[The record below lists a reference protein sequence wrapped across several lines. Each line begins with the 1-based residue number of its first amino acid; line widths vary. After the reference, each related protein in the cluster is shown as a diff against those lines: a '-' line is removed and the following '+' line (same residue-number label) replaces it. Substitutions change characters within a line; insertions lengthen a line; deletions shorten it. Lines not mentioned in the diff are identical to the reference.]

1 EDLLAEATEAWRRGG
16 LEGEQLEGRGAELE
30 GLLAGVNFTSAAVG
44 ALDRTILQ
52 GALEAAQREFAGE
65 PLVQARLLQ
74 TLATMLRELGLYE
87 RAEPAQRE
95 ALAIRRALLGEGDRD
110 RLASTNELAML
121 LRRLGKLEEAEGL
134 YVEALEGR

>member
-1 EDLLAEATEAWRRGG
+1 RESRQGAQAEARARELDKVAAFQGAMLSAIDAELMGRRLREDLLAEATEAWRRGG

-95 ALAIRRALLGEGDRD
+95 AL
-110 RLASTNELAML
+110 
-121 LRRLGKLEEAEGL
+121 
-134 YVEALEGR
+134 